1 MTDLTDASGPVA
13 LPAPLMA
20 LLDGRALADKVGTT
34 IQLTAVAEDGWPR
47 QALLSVGEVVA
58 VGTDRLRLALYAN
71 SRTTRAMATAGRALL
86 TVVVDE
92 VLYKAAVTVTR
103 RAADTSPLAQFDA
116 TVVAV
121 DADRVPYARLRH
133 GIEYELLDPVPVL
146 TRWQAQVR
154 QLTDGT

>member
-1 MTDLTDASGPVA
+1 MTEPTEPAA
-13 LPAPLMA
+13 LPAPLLA

-58 VGTDRLRLALYAN
+58 VGPDRLRLALYAR
-71 SRTTRAMATAGRALL
+71 SRTTAAMAAAGRALL
-86 TVVVDE
+86 TLVVDE
-92 VLYKAAVTVTR
+92 VLYKIAVTVTR
-103 RAADTSPLAQFDA
+103 RAAGASPLAQFDGA
-116 TVVAV
+116 VVAV

-133 GIEYELLDPVPVL
+133 GIEYDLLDPAPVL

-154 QLTDGT
+154 QLTDDT